1 SAGAL
6 SVSAPSAVFG
16 SQGAACSGLLSGC
29 FSVSAA
35 GFSAG
40 AAAVLAVCSA
50 SGPAGAACFSGSA
63 AGTSACGSGVF
74 FSSSS
79 FLYILSILL
88 LSAAARQAAQ
98 AGLPAAADRNKRQPR
113 KQRDAER
120 APGEPAVLDRVG
132 A

>member
-1 SAGAL
+1 
-6 SVSAPSAVFG
+6 
-16 SQGAACSGLLSGC
+16 
-29 FSVSAA
+29 
-35 GFSAG
+35 
-40 AAAVLAVCSA
+40 
-50 SGPAGAACFSGSA
+50 
-63 AGTSACGSGVF
+63 F

-79 FLYILSILL
+79 FLNILSILL

-132 A
+132 AQQREPGRGHQRGQAQRQRRGQRLPPAQAQREQRQRQHAHGGERPEQAAAVERIQHE